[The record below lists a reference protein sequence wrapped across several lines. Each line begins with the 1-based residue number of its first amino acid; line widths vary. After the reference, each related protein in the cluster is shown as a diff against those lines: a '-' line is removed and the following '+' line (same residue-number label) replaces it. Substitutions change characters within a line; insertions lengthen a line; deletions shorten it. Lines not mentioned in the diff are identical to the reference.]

1 MRVENMDL
9 EDQTESTPAFPCGS
23 LYDVEIRLE
32 LKSALQFINP
42 LAEVGRVPV
51 LHGTHGVTETSA
63 D

>member
-1 MRVENMDL
+1 MRVENL
-9 EDQTESTPAFPCGS
+9 EDQTESTPAFPRGS
-23 LYDVEIRLE
+23 LNDVEIRLE

-51 LHGTHGVTETSA
+51 LHGAHADTDTSA